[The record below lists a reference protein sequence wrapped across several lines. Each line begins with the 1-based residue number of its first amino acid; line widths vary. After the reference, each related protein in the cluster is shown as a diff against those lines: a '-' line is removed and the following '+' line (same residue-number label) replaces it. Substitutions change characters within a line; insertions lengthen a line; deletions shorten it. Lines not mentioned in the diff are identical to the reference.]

1 MGRHIAIVAK
11 LYGAWV
17 VIALAVV
24 CGIFAERAP
33 SHLKLVP
40 FNLEVFQLEIPL
52 TDIVLTRAV
61 LSFLVLFV
69 LLRVAFMD
77 YSRLYPKVMEMD
89 VFFDEAGI
97 DRALR
102 RLTPAERRELEIPDD
117 YRAHQRDYYEQL
129 DRELEKVIGE
139 KVIFEEGRA
148 DLYSEGET
156 TFVVE
161 KVGGFQRYCLKHSE
175 GRLHHTLERPAKV
188 PLRFMTFFEKRKT
201 EHDYFQP
208 NFLRVSMGKSFVI
221 RPVFNQILA
230 ENMKTQGRVFHH
242 AIIGA
247 TKIWLYP
254 MPAYG
259 NTLYLADTKG
269 AGLVPVAYAVYR

>member
-61 LSFLVLFV
+61 LGFLVLFV

-117 YRAHQRDYYEQL
+117 YRAHQQTTGAAAFDHKAVLRGPFLLNQKLGTVDE
-129 DRELEKVIGE
+129 V
-139 KVIFEEGRA
+139 EEGVFLLHEHAILPPLFAQLVAAA
-148 DLYSEGET
+148 DMCDGEG
-156 TFVVE
+156 
-161 KVGGFQRYCLKHSE
+161 
-175 GRLHHTLERPAKV
+175 HTAIEQA
-188 PLRFMTFFEKRKT
+188 
-201 EHDYFQP
+201 DAIA
-208 NFLRVSMGKSFVI
+208 GKSRRHAVAVG
-221 RPVFNQILA
+221 PVTVEEERRFSVTR
-230 ENMKTQGRVFHH
+230 ETV
-242 AIIGA
+242 
-247 TKIWLYP
+247 
-254 MPAYG
+254 
-259 NTLYLADTKG
+259 
-269 AGLVPVAYAVYR
+269 LVDD